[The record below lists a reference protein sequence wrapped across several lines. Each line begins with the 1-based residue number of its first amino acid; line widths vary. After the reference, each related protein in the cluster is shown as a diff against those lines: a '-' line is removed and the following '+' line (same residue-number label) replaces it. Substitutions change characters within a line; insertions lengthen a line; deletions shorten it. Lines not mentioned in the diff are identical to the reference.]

1 MELKKI
7 SVGREHKQ
15 AFESICS
22 LIDFGCFE
30 ELNIKRVG
38 GAITDGVYVYEF
50 LEDKEKEQSN
60 TKHGFDE
67 KGASWFKALRGE
79 SVQNDNAIWA
89 EFIENVTAEYHKRYS
104 VLEYTQKPK
113 TKMQKEEER
122 LEVLAAVKSIIDGFF
137 PQMQD
142 RFELKEAEN
151 VKTDIYG
158 VSMRLEMSGG
168 TGASVPV
175 LGKVYF
181 EKDGKKMSP
190 VKATVSKRIDAGLKD
205 VIVDDG
211 EEDLGAVDGGV
222 VDISLGALER
232 LIDDKNGDFAEYLC
246 FGSEEDENTVSSML
260 EKLSH
265 DAVQLE
271 CQRVDVL
278 NLSRLI
284 YQTAVYH
291 VIFNSKAAFKVTL
304 GASKTLTVQC
314 LNCEEAEP
322 LIQDNVI
329 TVCEDGVKEEI
340 NIDLFADNLGLSEEQ
355 IERIKEYSNFARHF
369 IKITCKDNPRNEG
382 CTCWRCLSSTFEV
395 DYNDNKMLKCKD
407 CPYPEMVYFTKD
419 GERKYTPSLVF
430 AFDKREMIERTV
442 DGEKATAKCSCCART
457 FSVDAIK
464 GGLCPTCAAASALD
478 RTSGAKKRYKDY
490 KGALSLATRGAH
502 LFSKKYCYEDDG
514 IIIFVL
520 GKKKYLLDK
529 LDVKKN
535 GYLKKPSKIN

>member
-1 MELKKI
+1 MELKRI
-7 SVGREHKQ
+7 SVGREHKK

-30 ELNIKRVG
+30 QSNIKRQG
-38 GAITDGVYVYEF
+38 AAITDGVYLYEF
-50 LEDKEKEQSN
+50 LEDKAQSQDN
-60 TKHGFDE
+60 TKHGFDQN
-67 KGASWFKALRGE
+67 GASWFKALRGE
-79 SVQNDNAIWA
+79 PIENDNAVWA

-113 TKMQKEEER
+113 TKKEKEEER
-122 LEVLAAVKSIIDGFF
+122 LEVLTAVKSLIDGFF

-142 RFELKEAEN
+142 KFELKEVDN

-190 VKATVSKRIDAGLKD
+190 VKVAVAKKIDAGLKD

-232 LIDDKNGDFAEYLC
+232 LIEGKHGNFAEYLC
-246 FGSEEDENTVSSML
+246 FGSDEDEGIVSAML
-260 EKLSH
+260 EKLLH

-284 YQTAVYH
+284 YQTTVYH
-291 VIFNSKAAFKVTL
+291 VIFNTRSAFKVTL
-304 GASKTLTVQC
+304 GASKTLTVHC
-314 LNCEEAEP
+314 LNCEDTEP
-322 LIQDNVI
+322 LIEDNVI
-329 TVCEDGVKEEI
+329 FIDQNGVKEQI
-340 NIDLFADNLGLSEEQ
+340 TIDGFKENLGLLDEQ
-355 IERIKEYSNFARHF
+355 IEKIKEHSNFARHF
-369 IKITCKDNPRNEG
+369 IKITCKDNPRNQG
-382 CTCWRCLSSTFEV
+382 CTCWKCSNNTFEV
-395 DYNDNKMLKCKD
+395 EFDGEKMVKCKD
-407 CPYPEMVYFTKD
+407 CPYPEVVYFTKG
-419 GERKYTPSLVF
+419 GERKYTSSLSF
-430 AFDKREMIERTV
+430 AFDKREMIDRIV
-442 DGEKATAKCSCCART
+442 DGISTTAKCSCCGRT
-457 FSVDAIK
+457 FSTEAIK
-464 GGLCPTCAAASALD
+464 GGLCPTCSAANALASAS
-478 RTSGAKKRYKDY
+478 RAKRKYKEY
-490 KGALSLATRGAH
+490 KGALSLAIRGGH
-502 LFSKKYCYEDDG
+502 LFDKKYCYEDDG

-529 LDVKKN
+529 LDLKEN